1 MGEFSRGGPGP
12 MPSRRRELSE
22 EERQA
27 EMRDE
32 AEHERLSREVER
44 TRRPW
49 WKFWA
54 RRST

>member
-12 MPSRRRELSE
+12 IPSRGRELSE

-27 EMRDE
+27 EMRE
-32 AEHERLSREVER
+32 QAEHERSTREFAHDHP
-44 TRRPW
+44 PW

-54 RRST
+54 RRRT